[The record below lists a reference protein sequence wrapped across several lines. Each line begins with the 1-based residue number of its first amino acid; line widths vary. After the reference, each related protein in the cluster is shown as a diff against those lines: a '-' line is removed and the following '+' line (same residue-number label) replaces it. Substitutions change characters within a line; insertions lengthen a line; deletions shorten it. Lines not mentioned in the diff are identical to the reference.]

1 MKIRFS
7 IWRDQVARFA
17 SFMANKDSFQIAG
30 AKFLPDIH
38 IIEATGSPY
47 RGWSDYQVI
56 GTCDNV
62 MKFFHF
68 LGEESYKIHVY
79 RDNPVTE

>member
-1 MKIRFS
+1 MTIRFS
-7 IWRDQVARFA
+7 IWRDQVARFET
-17 SFMANKDSFQIAG
+17 FLANKDTLEEG
-30 AKFLPDIH
+30 AETNVHVFIP
-38 IIEATGSPY
+38 EGSSY
-47 RGWSDYQVI
+47 RGWADYQVI

>member
-7 IWRDQVARFA
+7 IWRDQVARFEYFLA
-17 SFMANKDSFQIAG
+17 YKESFEEPDAT
-30 AKFLPDIH
+30 FLPEVHVFIP
-38 IIEATGSPY
+38 EGSSH
-47 RGWSDYQVI
+47 RGWADYSVV
-56 GTCDNV
+56 GSCDNV

-79 RDNPVTE
+79 KDNPVTE